1 MPEYGDKMVFK
12 NCHPNYG
19 KKGYLYLLDK
29 DKFIHAMGTQWV
41 CYEETV
47 PEEII
52 EIMVDDYLNLCVIE

>member
-1 MPEYGDKMVFK
+1 MVIRW
-12 NCHPNYG
+12 CS
-19 KKGYLYLLDK
+19 KGYLYLLDK

-41 CYEETV
+41 CYEEIV